1 MEKTPLSWSQL
12 GAHFADEDKAREY
25 MEFLRWGNAGPACPR
40 CGGADPYRLT
50 PKTGSNRPGRKGLLK
65 CRACRKQFSVTVGTV
80 FEQSHIKL
88 TKWIQAIYLIG
99 ASKKG
104 ISAHQLHR
112 MLGVTYRA
120 AWFMAH
126 RLRYAMDNGLT
137 APLSGTVEIDEG
149 YFGGRRKG
157 GKGRVPAD
165 GGRKAAVAVLV
176 ERGGRVKAMPIPQVD
191 GASMTREIRRYVA
204 PGSVLMTDETNIYPG
219 PKVPSG
225 KRKIAG
231 MTRHMVNHG
240 SGEFVR
246 GNVHTNSAEGFV
258 SLLKRGIVGTF
269 HHVGKGHLSRYV
281 SEFEFRYNVRHLS
294 DAVRPLVLVQGAE
307 GKRLTYKQPGRAS
320 AN

>member
-1 MEKTPLSWSQL
+1 MEKTPLPWSQL

-25 MEFLRWGNAGPACPR
+25 MEFLRWGSAGPACPR

-50 PKTGSNRPGRKGLLK
+50 PKPGSKTRKGLLK
-65 CRACRKQFSVTVGTV
+65 CRACRKQFSVTIGTV
-80 FEQSHIKL
+80 FEDSHVPL

-112 MLGVTYRA
+112 MLGVTYRS

-126 RLRYAMDNGLT
+126 RLRYAMDSGLT

-149 YFGGRRKG
+149 YIGGKRKS

-165 GGRKAAVAVLV
+165 GGRKAAVAILV
-176 ERGGRVKAMPIPQVD
+176 ERGGRVRAMPMARVTGD
-191 GASMTREIRRYVA
+191 SMTAAIKRHVA
-204 PGSVLMTDETNIYPG
+204 PGSVLMTDETNIYHG

-240 SGEFVR
+240 SGEYVR
-246 GNVHTNSAEGFV
+246 GNVHTNTAEGFV
-258 SLLKRGIVGTF
+258 SLMKRGIVGTF
-269 HHVGKGHLSRYV
+269 HHVGKGHLGRYV
-281 SEFEFRYNVRHLS
+281 SEFEFRYNVRHMP
-294 DAVRPLVLVQGAE
+294 DAQRPMVLVRGAE
-307 GKRLTYKQPGRAS
+307 GKRLTYKQPVPAS